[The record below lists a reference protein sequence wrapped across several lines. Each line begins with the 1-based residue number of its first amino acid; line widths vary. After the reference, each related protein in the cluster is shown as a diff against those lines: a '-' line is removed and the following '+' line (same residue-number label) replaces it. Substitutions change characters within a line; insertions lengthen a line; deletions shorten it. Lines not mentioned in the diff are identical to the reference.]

1 MCGAS
6 AHAAGTH
13 CVNSDMMCVPSG
25 LRVVSNVVGITPS
38 LNGISAGRPAR
49 ASWNAA
55 SMYSIV
61 GAISTEP
68 V

>member
-1 MCGAS
+1 MCGAF
-6 AHAAGTH
+6 AHSAGTH
-13 CVNSDMMCVPSG
+13 WVNSDMMCVPSG
-25 LRVVSNVVGITPS
+25 FNVLSKVVGMTPS
-38 LNGISAGRPAR
+38 LNGSSAGLPAR